1 MVIGKSRDPSELFL
15 YLQNGHV
22 YVKVMVGDGC
32 GHMWLILGTS
42 QQWKTP
48 FPRILSSVAAGKRER
63 ELFHQLLNDGWSRDF
78 YVLSTY
84 CVLDSRCT
92 EQYRC
97 SSFFGEVQGAGTYFK
112 VKLCGCK

>member
-63 ELFHQLLNDGWSRDF
+63 GLFHQLLNDGWSRDF

-84 CVLDSRCT
+84 CVLDT
-92 EQYRC
+92 VL
-97 SSFFGEVQGAGTYFK
+97 GTDDKVMNKTDGASPL
-112 VKLCGCK
+112 VKPEG